1 MEKISKDQKLQNYI
15 NENEVAERLGVSVKL
30 LQKNRWE
37 SKGLP
42 YTKFGAR
49 VIYSEPEVV
58 EYMEKHRIETGKD
71 LFWSGVTFKGS
82 VSWEENSIIKLTVGY
97 PYHVTNTTDKFTWD
111 STSRFYF
118 KAINVVPK

>member
-1 MEKISKDQKLQNYI
+1 MEALRKTLILQNYL
-15 NENEVAERLGVSVKL
+15 NEKQVAKRLGVSVKL
-30 LQKNRWE
+30 LQKHRWE

-71 LFWSGVTFKGS
+71 LF
-82 VSWEENSIIKLTVGY
+82 
-97 PYHVTNTTDKFTWD
+97 
-111 STSRFYF
+111 
-118 KAINVVPK
+118 

>member
-1 MEKISKDQKLQNYI
+1 MVNVGCVKQKNGSFSNAKLQNYL
-15 NENEVAERLGVSVKL
+15 NENEVAELLGVSVKL
-30 LQKNRWE
+30 LQKHRWE

-71 LFWSGVTFKGS
+71 LF
-82 VSWEENSIIKLTVGY
+82 
-97 PYHVTNTTDKFTWD
+97 
-111 STSRFYF
+111 
-118 KAINVVPK
+118 